1 MVRQYQDKGNVSLAF
16 LVTNIIRVILSI
28 AQGVSNGTIGMAMET
43 IMIEII
49 ITILTFVALMMG
61 VKLLTEFFDLSMNE
75 VEQSAKK
82 YESVTTK
89 IVEVVVSGTS
99 FSS

>member
-1 MVRQYQDKGNVSLAF
+1 M
-16 LVTNIIRVILSI
+16 VTNIIRVILSI

>member
-1 MVRQYQDKGNVSLAF
+1 
-16 LVTNIIRVILSI
+16 
-28 AQGVSNGTIGMAMET
+28 MAMET

-82 YESVTTK
+82 NESVTTK

>member
-1 MVRQYQDKGNVSLAF
+1 MVTK
-16 LVTNIIRVILSI
+16 IIRVILSI

>member
-1 MVRQYQDKGNVSLAF
+1 MI
-16 LVTNIIRVILSI
+16 TNIIRVILSI

-82 YESVTTK
+82 NESVTTK

>member
-1 MVRQYQDKGNVSLAF
+1 M
-16 LVTNIIRVILSI
+16 VTNIIRVILSI

-82 YESVTTK
+82 NESVTTK

>member
-1 MVRQYQDKGNVSLAF
+1 MI
-16 LVTNIIRVILSI
+16 TNIIRVILSI